1 MVLQIPTIFRRMPLV
16 LMILAIKA
24 LVASQGVSG
33 YLVWSFEEWLV
44 LNLL

>member
-1 MVLQIPTIFRRMPLV
+1 MVPQILTVFRSVPLV

-33 YLVWSFEEWLV
+33 HLVWPFEEWLV